1 MKKINNF
8 PEKSI
13 NLGLPYELIQIIDG
27 FVKKLGGKTYIIGGN
42 VRDIILNNK
51 ISSDCDLVINI
62 KIEDLVKNLKKN
74 NIKLSTVGLKFGTI
88 IVHFEKQN
96 IEITSMRQ
104 DKKTDGRWAEI
115 KFTNNIEIDAV
126 RRDFTINSIYC
137 DLTGNLFDPF
147 NG

>member
-13 NLGLPYELIQIIDG
+13 NLGLPYELIQVIDG

-137 DLTGNLFDPF
+137 D
-147 NG
+147 